1 LLTLTN
7 FLLFLINVFIKII
20 SRVIVFGILALSS
33 FFIFFVIMVIV
44 FSLGESGTSLGKS
57 KDIFIFIHSIFMII
71 TIMSVYLIFNHFK
84 PFLAKIIKTMKTEI
98 NTKINIG
105 NIVQKK
111 GKKYE
116 NEIIYENQIINDKS
130 LIKSF
135 LFLKEIFNSIF
146 ATFKLTFIISL
157 ILTPFLILFIILSLF
172 FIIMG
177 SSSEANI
184 FVEILMIIFKHMGI
198 AILVKYFSY
207 LIKVPLIFI
216 IILIVFPIVLVFLL
230 IKPTLVRNT
239 ILKIKNKVNDF
250 KNIMLFND
258 VKSEEEQNKLIE
270 EYVLFSLGNLL
281 IWLFSGII
289 SFGIYEYLADIY
301 IYNLY
306 VALFAH
312 FLIVGFWSI
321 AFHKEGW

>member
-1 LLTLTN
+1 LIALIN

-44 FSLGESGTSLGKS
+44 FSLGESGTSLEKT

-84 PFLAKIIKTMKTEI
+84 PFLAKIVKTMKIEL

-111 GKKYE
+111 EKKYE
-116 NEIIYENQIINDKS
+116 NEIINDKL

-146 ATFKLTFIISL
+146 ATFKLIFIISL
-157 ILTPFLILFIILSLF
+157 VLTPFLILFIILSVF

-207 LIKVPLIFI
+207 LIKIPLIFI
-216 IILIVFPIVLVFLL
+216 IILIAFPIVLVFLL

-250 KNIMLFND
+250 KNIMLFNE
-258 VKSEEEQNKLIE
+258 VKSEEEGNKLIE
-270 EYVLFSLGNLL
+270 EYVLFSLSNLL
-281 IWLFSGII
+281 VWLFSGII
-289 SFGIYEYLADIY
+289 SFGIYGYLANIY

-306 VALFAH
+306 VALFVH

-321 AFHKEGW
+321 AFQKEGW

>member
-1 LLTLTN
+1 LLTLIN

-71 TIMSVYLIFNHFK
+71 TIMSIYLVFNHFK
-84 PFLAKIIKTMKTEI
+84 PFLAKIIKTMKTEL
-98 NTKINIG
+98 NTKINMG
-105 NIVQKK
+105 NIIQKNEQ
-111 GKKYE
+111 KYE
-116 NEIIYENQIINDKS
+116 NEVINDKS
-130 LIKSF
+130 LIKS
-135 LFLKEIFNSIF
+135 FLKEIFNSIF

-157 ILTPFLILFIILSLF
+157 ILTPFVILFIILSMF

-177 SSSEANI
+177 SFSEENI
-184 FVEILMIIFKHMGI
+184 FVEILMIIFKHMGV
-198 AILVKYFSY
+198 AILIKYFSY
-207 LIKVPLIFI
+207 LIKIPLIFI
-216 IILIVFPIVLVFLL
+216 IILIAFPIVLVFLL
-230 IKPTLVRNT
+230 IKPDLVRNT

-250 KNIMLFND
+250 KNIMLFNE
-258 VKSEEEQNKLIE
+258 VKNEEEVNKLIE
-270 EYVLFSLGNLL
+270 EYVLFSLSNLL
-281 IWLFSGII
+281 VWLFSGII
-289 SFGIYEYLADIY
+289 SFGIYKYLADIY

-306 VALFAH
+306 VALFVH

-321 AFHKEGW
+321 AFQREGW

>member
-20 SRVIVFGILALSS
+20 SRVIVFWILALSS

-84 PFLAKIIKTMKTEI
+84 PFLAKIIKTMKTELNNNI
-98 NTKINIG
+98 KIG
-105 NIVQKK
+105 NFIKTQ
-111 GKKYE
+111 GQRYE
-116 NEIIYENQIINDKS
+116 NEIMNDKL
-130 LIKSF
+130 LIKG
-135 LFLKEIFNSIF
+135 LLKEIFNSIF

-157 ILTPFLILFIILSLF
+157 ILTPFLILFIILSVF

-177 SSSEANI
+177 SFNESNI

-207 LIKVPLIFI
+207 LIKIPLIFI
-216 IILIVFPIVLVFLL
+216 IILIAFPIVLVFLF
-230 IKPTLVRNT
+230 IKPALVRNT
-239 ILKIKNKVNDF
+239 ILKIKNKVNDL
-250 KNIMLFND
+250 KNIMLFNE
-258 VKSEEEQNKLIE
+258 VKSEEEENKLIE
-270 EYVLFSLGNLL
+270 EYVLFSLSNLL

-306 VALFAH
+306 VALFVH

-321 AFHKEGW
+321 AFQKEGW

>member
-1 LLTLTN
+1 MLTLIN

-71 TIMSVYLIFNHFK
+71 TIMSIYLVFNHFK
-84 PFLAKIIKTMKTEI
+84 PFLAKIIKTMKTEL
-98 NTKINIG
+98 NTKINMG
-105 NIVQKK
+105 NIIQKNEQ
-111 GKKYE
+111 KYE
-116 NEIIYENQIINDKS
+116 NEVINDKS
-130 LIKSF
+130 LIKS
-135 LFLKEIFNSIF
+135 FLKEIFNSIF

-157 ILTPFLILFIILSLF
+157 ILTPFVILFIILSMF

-177 SSSEANI
+177 SFSEENI
-184 FVEILMIIFKHMGI
+184 FVEILMIIFKHMGV
-198 AILVKYFSY
+198 AILIKYFSY
-207 LIKVPLIFI
+207 LIKIPLIFI
-216 IILIVFPIVLVFLL
+216 IILIAFPIVLVFLL
-230 IKPTLVRNT
+230 IKPDLVRNT

-250 KNIMLFND
+250 KNIMLFNE
-258 VKSEEEQNKLIE
+258 VKNEEEVNKLIE
-270 EYVLFSLGNLL
+270 EYVLFSLSNLL
-281 IWLFSGII
+281 VWLFSGII
-289 SFGIYEYLADIY
+289 SFGIYKYLADIY

-306 VALFAH
+306 VALFVH

-321 AFHKEGW
+321 AFQREGW